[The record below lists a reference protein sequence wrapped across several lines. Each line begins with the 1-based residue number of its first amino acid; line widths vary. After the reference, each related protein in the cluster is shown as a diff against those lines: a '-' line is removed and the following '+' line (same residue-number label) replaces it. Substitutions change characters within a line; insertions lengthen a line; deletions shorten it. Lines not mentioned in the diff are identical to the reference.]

1 MEGRLWRR
9 VRMACG
15 ALVSA
20 FGIALLVWLKCSTV
34 VLTSGGVYDA
44 ILLPIGSGAIRWRAD
59 QSTIAAEPRLGDL
72 HGPVVTRLA
81 DGRHA
86 VSWFCHDRVTRD
98 TTAAD
103 STSIR
108 CNERTTHWGW
118 RAPAAVPLAVHPAVD
133 RVAAVSDLE
142 GDTTYF
148 GTWGRT
154 LGVLDSAGHWAYGT
168 GHVVIVGDITDRGR
182 WVYPLLWTL
191 YRLDGEATA
200 AGGALHVVLGN
211 HEQYDLVGITKDVET
226 EHHFAMRQIGAYHT
240 LLDTTTVLGQWLRTR
255 PVALQLGRTL
265 FVHGGVSPDIVAA
278 QLTVDS
284 LNRRSRDFLFGR
296 SGIGRSRDEQLG
308 RQSVTQYR
316 GFVMALDDQPLADSA
331 HVNRA
336 LAQFDVGRIV
346 IGHTE
351 VDSISTLHGGRVID
365 INATLF
371 APQALVL
378 DRDIPRVVPMA
389 GPRRAW
395 SEPAPVERRFELLNL
410 QDWRALI
417 GVFSKVSG

>member
-1 MEGRLWRR
+1 
-9 VRMACG
+9 
-15 ALVSA
+15 
-20 FGIALLVWLKCSTV
+20 
-34 VLTSGGVYDA
+34 
-44 ILLPIGSGAIRWRAD
+44 
-59 QSTIAAEPRLGDL
+59 
-72 HGPVVTRLA
+72 
-81 DGRHA
+81 
-86 VSWFCHDRVTRD
+86 
-98 TTAAD
+98 
-103 STSIR
+103 
-108 CNERTTHWGW
+108 
-118 RAPAAVPLAVHPAVD
+118 
-133 RVAAVSDLE
+133 
-142 GDTTYF
+142 
-148 GTWGRT
+148 
-154 LGVLDSAGHWAYGT
+154 
-168 GHVVIVGDITDRGR
+168 
-182 WVYPLLWTL
+182 
-191 YRLDGEATA
+191 
-200 AGGALHVVLGN
+200 
-211 HEQYDLVGITKDVET
+211 
-226 EHHFAMRQIGAYHT
+226 
-240 LLDTTTVLGQWLRTR
+240 
-255 PVALQLGRTL
+255 
-265 FVHGGVSPDIVAA
+265 VAA

-331 HVNRA
+331 HVDRA